1 MSKPQPALT
10 NTMNNVPVAT
20 PVTVCIGSD
29 RYAAKVVKSTR
40 CTCTVEYTLGGLKGK
55 MKIFRLT
62 DDGYTCEGRQ
72 LEIGE
77 AVYEMDRSH

>member
-1 MSKPQPALT
+1 MSNTALT
-10 NTMNNVPVAT
+10 QNMNNVPVGT
-20 PVTVCIGSD
+20 LVTVHTGSD

-40 CTCTVEYTLGGLKGK
+40 CTCTVEYTSGGGLKGK
-55 MKIFRLT
+55 TRIFRLA